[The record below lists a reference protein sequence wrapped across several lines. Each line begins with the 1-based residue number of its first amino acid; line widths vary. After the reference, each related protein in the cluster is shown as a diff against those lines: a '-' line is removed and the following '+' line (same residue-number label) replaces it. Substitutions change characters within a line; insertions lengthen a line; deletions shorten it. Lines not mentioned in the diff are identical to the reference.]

1 MPGSRIQKLNKSELS
16 EESQHPKGPKT
27 VPYSSSCT
35 SKNDI
40 PLLELAPTWTRLSLT
55 RTRLAQKWQK
65 VSIWS
70 VWRAYR
76 GNQTGHE
83 KDGENWERPN
93 GGQREE
99 TRAAEDSGISVYM
112 RCMLA
117 YQRISDLRNL
127 RILIC
132 NLNNF
137 PGRAE
142 LGQLGLPACFTW
154 TTRWWLRRIVFFS
167 ATHVDKA
174 TRCQSGDYAPREH
187 ADT

>member
-1 MPGSRIQKLNKSELS
+1 MIFL
-16 EESQHPKGPKT
+16 
-27 VPYSSSCT
+27 
-35 SKNDI
+35 
-40 PLLELAPTWTRLSLT
+40 WTRLSLP